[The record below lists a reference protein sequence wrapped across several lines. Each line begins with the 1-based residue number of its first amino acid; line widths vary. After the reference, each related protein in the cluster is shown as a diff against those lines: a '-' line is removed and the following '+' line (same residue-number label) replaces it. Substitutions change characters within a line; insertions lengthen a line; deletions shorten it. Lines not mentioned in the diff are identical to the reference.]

1 MFVIFKNLQ
10 NGNTLI
16 VIPRAWLYKLW
27 SLFSVFSDTM
37 DPSALMPEEELPLT
51 PNNYIEKGIRFLF
64 FTIVS
69 ECENIFKKL
78 YVTRVREKTM

>member
-51 PNNYIEKGIRFLF
+51 PNNYIEKGIK
-64 FTIVS
+64 VS
-69 ECENIFKKL
+69 VFHYCE
-78 YVTRVREKTM
+78 RM